1 MENTLAQI
9 DMLNYTFSIAKIL
22 MMDLLDLAQIENNTF
37 KINKANF
44 PLRDVIKDAFKVV
57 QHIADVSNVQLV
69 EPAFKEGEEIF
80 FKAIF
85 GDRNRY
91 QQVLVNFLSNA
102 LKFSDSGSCINVNL
116 QLVEK
121 QFQVNDR
128 LS

>member
-1 MENTLAQI
+1 M
-9 DMLNYTFSIAKIL
+9 
-22 MMDLLDLAQIENNTF
+22 ENNTF

-44 PLRDVIKDAFKVV
+44 PLLDVVKDAFKVV
-57 QHIADVSNVQLV
+57 QHIAHGNRVQLV
-69 EPAFKEGEEIF
+69 APEFKEGEEIF

-116 QLVEK
+116 QLIEK
-121 QFQVNDR
+121 
-128 LS
+128 